1 MHVATVGLDLA
12 KDIFQ
17 VHGITERGEV
27 AFTAQRWTA
36 GRSSRTITLLVC
48 LVRRSPEIGASQERS
63 IRDSQKPLSK
73 KSLVT
78 I

>member
-27 AFTAQRWTA
+27 AFNQAIKRKNLLTFGQ
-36 GRSSRTITLLVC
+36 RTI
-48 LVRRSPEIGASQERS
+48 GAGS
-63 IRDSQKPLSK
+63 
-73 KSLVT
+73 
-78 I
+78 